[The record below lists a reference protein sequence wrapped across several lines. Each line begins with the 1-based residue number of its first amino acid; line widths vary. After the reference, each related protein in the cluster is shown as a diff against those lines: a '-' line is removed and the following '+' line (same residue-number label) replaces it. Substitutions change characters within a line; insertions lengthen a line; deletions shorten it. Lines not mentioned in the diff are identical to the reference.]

1 MEEDKPKIVVVGSS
15 NMDLV
20 VKSQRIPAVGETIL
34 GGDFIMVPGGKGANQ
49 AVAAAKLGAQV
60 YFVAKLG
67 EDIFGAQSLN
77 NLKKE
82 GVNTKYVLQT
92 PDAPSGVALI
102 MVDEEGNNSIV
113 VAAGANQKLSA
124 EDVKAA
130 RADIASAGAVV
141 AQLEV
146 PLETIE
152 CAAELANS
160 SKTPFILDPAPACP
174 LRAELLSKVDVLT
187 PNETEAR
194 ILTGVEVTDEQS
206 ARAASVKLLE
216 SGVKTVILTMGS
228 QGFLLAEGESVQFVA
243 GQKMEAVDSTAAG
256 DAFAGSLAVGMAEGK
271 TVFDA
276 ALFANYAAA
285 LSVTKMGAQP
295 SMPTLDDVER
305 YIDKVNGV

>member
-305 YIDKVNGV
+305 YIDKVSGV

>member
-1 MEEDKPKIVVVGSS
+1 MKEDKPKIVVVGSS

-20 VKSQRIPAVGETIL
+20 VKSERIPAVGETIL

-49 AVAAAKLGAQV
+49 AVAAAKLGVQV

-77 NLKKE
+77 NFKKE

-102 MVDEEGNNSIV
+102 MVDEGGNNSIV

-228 QGFLLAEGESVQFVA
+228 QGFLLAEGESVRFVA

-256 DAFAGSLAVGMAEGK
+256 DAFAGSLAVGVAEGK

-305 YIDKVNGV
+305 YIDKVSGV